1 MFGRKEKRSLVADRE
16 YVDYKDVD
24 LLQRLVAANGKM
36 VSRRQ
41 IGCNSK
47 MQHMIKRAVHRAR
60 FMGLIPYGQ

>member
-24 LLQRLVAANGKM
+24 LLQRLVASNGKM

>member
-1 MFGRKEKRSLVADRE
+1 MFGRKEKKSLVADRE
-16 YVDYKDVD
+16 FVDYKDVD

-41 IGCNSK
+41 LGCNSK
-47 MQHMIKRAVHRAR
+47 MQYIIKRVVHRAR